1 MIKGSAC
8 RQASLPTAA
17 SPVPRQHLQPR
28 AASLARTGAKAPA
41 SVQPEAIRVWLNASA
56 LWEALGRL
64 DISQNELARRS
75 GITGAYLSQLV
86 NRKRSPSLQ
95 TVQRLLTVLGGIPFH
110 DIFVVEYPDED

>member
-1 MIKGSAC
+1 MQSG
-8 RQASLPTAA
+8 
-17 SPVPRQHLQPR
+17 
-28 AASLARTGAKAPA
+28 
-41 SVQPEAIRVWLNASA
+41 AIRVWLNASA

-86 NRKRSPSLQ
+86 NRKRNPSLQ

-110 DIFVVEYPDED
+110 EIFVVEYPDED